1 MPPARSSPHTGRVR
15 DRFTS
20 MAGRHV
26 RRAPATAAGG
36 SNRCT
41 ADAIFVAASPTCSY
55 GPLPMVQGG
64 RSRLTRWGSAAWSG
78 ARTLVVVALLAILLA
93 ACGGPGPT
101 AAPGPI
107 RIDPGRIASNTTAPE
122 SPVVSAWIAAQVA
135 FEDAARTTDATAP
148 ELAATTVEPQL
159 SWVESFVTLIRA
171 AGDMATGPVAFGH
184 PQVSPRGPGL
194 TTVRAC
200 VHDSD
205 VVVSAAT
212 GQPVA
217 GVLGRSD
224 VEAFTSIM
232 EHTTD
237 GWKLANQS
245 VEVGTCKG

>member
-1 MPPARSSPHTGRVR
+1 MPPARSSSQSGRVR

-20 MAGRHV
+20 MPGRHI
-26 RRAPATAAGG
+26 RQTPAPAARG

-41 ADAIFVAASPTCSY
+41 PHATFVAGSPTRSY

-64 RSRLTRWGSAAWSG
+64 RSRLTRRDSAVGSG
-78 ARTLVVVALLAILLA
+78 ALTLVVIALLATLLA
-93 ACGGPGPT
+93 ACGGPGPAT
-101 AAPGPI
+101 IPVPI
-107 RIDPGRIASNTTAPE
+107 RIDPGRTASNATAPE
-122 SPVVSAWIAAQVA
+122 NPVVSAWIAAQLA

-171 AGDMATGPVAFGH
+171 AGDMATGPVVFGH
-184 PQVSPRGPGL
+184 PLVSPRGPEL

-212 GQPVA
+212 GEPVA
-217 GVLGRSD
+217 GVLGQAD
-224 VEAFTSIM
+224 VESFTSIM